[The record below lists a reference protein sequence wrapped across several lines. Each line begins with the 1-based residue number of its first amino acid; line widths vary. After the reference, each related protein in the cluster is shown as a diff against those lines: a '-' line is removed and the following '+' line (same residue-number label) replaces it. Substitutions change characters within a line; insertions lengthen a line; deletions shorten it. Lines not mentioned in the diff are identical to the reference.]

1 MQRKGTSNNPV
12 FFIILIMAIG
22 MFTPMFILKS
32 LGNFDFWWWMTTNLI
47 ILTGISY
54 FTDKTFQKELSADFR
69 HQIMKKVAFGLISAA
84 ILYAVFFVGNSIV
97 RWMFDFA
104 GKDISNVYG
113 FKGNAET
120 LRIGLLML
128 LIIGPGEELLWRG
141 YIQGTLSRSLGK
153 YKGYLLG
160 VIFYTLIHIATG
172 NLILIVAAV
181 VGGLFWGWMYMKY
194 NSMLMNIV
202 SHIVWDIAIF
212 LVLPLN
218 G

>member
-1 MQRKGTSNNPV
+1 MQRKGTKNNPV
-12 FFIILIMAIG
+12 FYVILILAIG
-22 MFTPMFILKS
+22 MFTPMFILRS
-32 LGNFDFWWWMTTNLI
+32 IGEFDFWWWMTGNLV
-47 ILTGISY
+47 ILTSLGY
-54 FTDKTFQKELSADFR
+54 FTDKTFQKELSADFI
-69 HQIMKKVAFGLISAA
+69 HKIMKKVVLGLISAA

-104 GKDISNVYG
+104 GKDISKVYG
-113 FKGNAET
+113 FKGNAEA

-141 YIQGTLSRSLGK
+141 YIQGTLSRSLGR

-160 VIFYTLIHIATG
+160 VIFYTLIHVATG
-172 NLILIVAAV
+172 NLILIVAAL
-181 VGGLFWGWMYMKY
+181 VGGIFWGWMDMKY
-194 NSMLMNIV
+194 NSMLMNII

-212 LVLPLN
+212 LVIPLN